1 MSVIDGSVSRGR
13 RARTVIMVAG
23 LWTAFSRPLVGQ
35 QPPPA
40 TPTTLQAYRPPAI
53 ALVEPLPDA
62 SVPQDR
68 PIVVFRFAAGDS
80 ADPIDARSFVVTV
93 DGRDRSA
100 LFQVVG
106 DIASGPLA
114 PAPSDTEVAIT
125 IGPHALAARICSLRG
140 TCAEVVATV
149 TIVSS
154 PAVAADQQAHTALI
168 QTLVELL
175 LALVKRLLTP

>member
-1 MSVIDGSVSRGR
+1 MSLIGRSRARGR
-13 RARTVIMVAG
+13 RAIAVITVAG
-23 LWTAFSRPLVGQ
+23 LWTAYSKLLVAQ

-40 TPTTLQAYRPPAI
+40 TPPTLQPYRPPAI

-62 SVPQDR
+62 SLPQDR

-93 DGRDRSA
+93 DGKDRSA

-106 DIASGPLA
+106 DIASGPIA
-114 PAPSDTEVAIT
+114 PVPSDTEVAIA
-125 IGPHALAARICSLRG
+125 IGPHGLAARICSLRG
-140 TCAEVVATV
+140 TCGEVVATV
-149 TIVSS
+149 TIASS
-154 PAVAADQQAHTALI
+154 PVVVADQQTHTALI

>member
-1 MSVIDGSVSRGR
+1 MSVTDASRLRGSRVM
-13 RARTVIMVAG
+13 TVITAAG
-23 LWTAFSRPLVGQ
+23 LWIAYSRPLVAQ

-40 TPTTLQAYRPPAI
+40 TPPTLQAYHPPAI

-93 DGRDRSA
+93 DGKDRSA
-100 LFQVVG
+100 LFEVVG

-114 PAPSDTEVAIT
+114 APSDTEVAIA
-125 IGPHALAARICSLRG
+125 IGPHSLAARICSLRG
-140 TCAEVVATV
+140 TCGEVVAAV
-149 TIVSS
+149 TIASS
-154 PAVAADQQAHTALI
+154 PAIAADQQVHTALI